1 MTGVLKYWT
10 GSAWA
15 EVEITAPVG
24 PMGPTPLVSQPNE
37 PSRTDV
43 IWYDTDAVSTNPS
56 ISSTVVD
63 AKGDLIVG
71 TADNSV
77 ARLAVGATNGQVL
90 AVDSAQLTGL
100 TWTTPSSVPTSGNTR
115 DVLIKKSSSNY
126 DFGFVRTLGPQ
137 WSLTSGSF
145 IAPAVAAGGTGTSGQ
160 TIDPTYVN
168 FSLIFVPQSTFVD
181 QIICEIKDTG
191 TNRFA
196 KMGLW
201 ADSNGFPANVV
212 IDSGAFSTST
222 SGVKTIAISSTQL
235 IAGMYWA
242 GIFVSAA
249 TSIECANGGLALPL
263 VATQYG
269 VNTSREAPNTS
280 SYPAGAL
287 INNPPSNSSQN
298 KPPWVRLRIT

>member
-90 AVDSAQLTGL
+90 TVDSTQTFGVK
-100 TWTTPSSVPTSGNTR
+100 WSSRASTLGRLATSGGT
-115 DVLIKKSSSNY
+115 VQVGLPGWSWGGAK
-126 DFGFVRTLGPQ
+126 Q
-137 WSLTSGSF
+137 SLTFALPANTLYFTWFYVTNPINVNTLCIAMNGATTGNTNVGIYATNSDGQPTGPVLASGTHSYTGGGNTF
-145 IAPAVAAGGTGTSGQ
+145 VNMTVNVDLQPGVYTIANVSSATINRQYYRGTFPFGAGVTPTMTGTASYVSG
-160 TIDPTYVN
+160 
-168 FSLIFVPQSTFVD
+168 
-181 QIICEIKDTG
+181 
-191 TNRFA
+191 
-196 KMGLW
+196 
-201 ADSNGFPANVV
+201 
-212 IDSGAFSTST
+212 
-222 SGVKTIAISSTQL
+222 
-235 IAGMYWA
+235 
-242 GIFVSAA
+242 
-249 TSIECANGGLALPL
+249 
-263 VATQYG
+263 
-269 VNTSREAPNTS
+269 S
-280 SYPAGAL
+280 SYPFTYGTL
-287 INNPPSNSSQN
+287 PTNPTNVSAFDTLSVDEQSTYTLMKWTN
-298 KPPWVRLRIT
+298 L